1 MNKLVDN
8 CANLQPEGDKKMI
21 DGLKNNVGNKAEE
34 PVNFIND
41 AIASYYDNDFDACR
55 ESLIK
60 FFDLGHPKDVLGR
73 DFLDRNQVLDV
84 EIGLWAMILNDTG
97 LLGNAT
103 NEALKKF
110 IDDIYIRLV
119 EVADPKTRAEA
130 QQRIMELFPDL
141 KPVGYAD
148 DGRPCY
154 GIEGAAKAL
163 GLTEEEVYES
173 LYNNPN
179 RDQYLISSDRV
190 HMIN

>member
-8 CANLQPEGDKKMI
+8 CANMQPEGDKKMI
-21 DGLKNNVGNKAEE
+21 DELKNNGGNNTGE
-34 PVNFIND
+34 PVNFINA
-41 AIASYYDNDFDACR
+41 AIESYYDNDFDACR
-55 ESLIK
+55 ESLTK

-97 LLGNAT
+97 LLKNAT
-103 NEALKKF
+103 NEALKMF

-154 GIEGAAKAL
+154 GIEDAAKAL

-179 RDQYLISSDRV
+179 RDQYLISSDKV